1 MVRFATAAVG
11 TGRIARPEPGSE
23 RRHRTAPVL
32 DHRALSVQ
40 FHLHQIRLG
49 PLTHAHFLDCR
60 RSPTARMLWPQSAGA
75 GSDAKR
81 PPTVWIIASCRL
93 GRKGREAGVRPKSTV
108 GFSLIDGKDSRAR
121 TTHSFPC
128 RPELGNHLPA
138 THGGPSSR
146 STEGDLIRLPGFR
159 RLTRRV
165 PAARAAAGLPQRSA
179 ALRAGSGW
187 GRAALDPP
195 VGRTFAT
202 LQAQLIPVLL
212 YWVLGRFLFRSLRP
226 LPCSRD

>member
-11 TGRIARPEPGSE
+11 TGRIARPEPGSK
-23 RRHRTAPVL
+23 RRRRTAPVL
-32 DHRALSVQ
+32 EHRALSVQ
-40 FHLHQIRLG
+40 FHLHRIRFG

-60 RSPTARMLWPQSAGA
+60 RPPTARMLWPLSVGA

-93 GRKGREAGVRPKSTV
+93 RRKRRESGARPKSTA

-121 TTHSFPC
+121 ITHRFPR
-128 RPELGNHLPA
+128 RPELGKDLPA
-138 THGGPSSR
+138 NRGRLASGEAES
-146 STEGDLIRLPGFR
+146 DLVRLPGFR
-159 RLTRRV
+159 SPTRRV

-179 ALRAGSGW
+179 ALRAGSAW
-187 GRAALDPP
+187 GRAALEPP

-226 LPCSRD
+226 LPCS

>member
-32 DHRALSVQ
+32 EHRALSVQ

-49 PLTHAHFLDCR
+49 PLAHAHFLDCR

-93 GRKGREAGVRPKSTV
+93 RRKRQESGTRPRSTV
-108 GFSLIDGKDSRAR
+108 GCRLVDGTGSRVR
-121 TTHSFPC
+121 TTRFRHC
-128 RPELGNHLPA
+128 PEPEKGLPA
-138 THGGPSSR
+138 ARGRLASGDA
-146 STEGDLIRLPGFR
+146 ENDLIRLPGFR

-165 PAARAAAGLPQRSA
+165 PAVRAAAGLPQRSA

-187 GRAALDPP
+187 GQAALDPP

-226 LPCSRD
+226 LPCS